1 MKEDQ
6 YNKIIAALKKTAEEN
21 NQKKEHQNGT
31 AETRT
36 SNHNP
41 NAGDW
46 KDTLDELNNKK
57 EEVNHL

>member
-21 NQKKEHQNGT
+21 NQKKELQNGT

-41 NAGDW
+41 NAVDW
-46 KDTLDELNNKK
+46 KDTLDELNSKK
-57 EEVNHL
+57 EERT